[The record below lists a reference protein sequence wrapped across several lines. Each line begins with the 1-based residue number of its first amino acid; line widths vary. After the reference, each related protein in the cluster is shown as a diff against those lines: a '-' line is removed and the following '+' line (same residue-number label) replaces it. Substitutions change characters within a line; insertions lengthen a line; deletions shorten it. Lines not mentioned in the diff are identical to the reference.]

1 MKDAKPAKVP
11 IGTHFRISK
20 KLCPETEEEMSYM
33 EKVPYSNAVGSIMY
47 SMVSTRPNISYAIS
61 LLSRYMGNPGKG
73 HWIAMKWLIRYLIGT
88 SWTSLIYEKG
98 GSKVWLDSYVDSN
111 HAGDKDKRRSITSY

>member
-11 IGTHFRISK
+11 IATHFQISA

-47 SMVSTRPNISYAIS
+47 SMVSTRPDISYVIS
-61 LLSRYMGNPGKG
+61 LLSRYMGNLGKG
-73 HWIAMKWLIRYLIGT
+73 HWIAMKWLIMYLIGT
-88 SWTSLIYEKG
+88 SKTGFIYEKAG
-98 GSKVWLDSYVDSN
+98 NKVWLDGYVDSD
-111 HAGDKDKRRSITSY
+111 HVGDKDKRSLL